1 MLKREKVLLRLYP
14 GDEIVFRVKGE
25 KRARVSYVNNLSD
38 TSVVTHRDT
47 IPFHRFERLYF
58 RQHRL
63 YNTVGT
69 ALVIFGV
76 GLFAIDQLNVVV
88 VNGQTPELDDNV
100 TWLSASS
107 VAAGLPMMLLRKK
120 SQKIRYPTRLRM
132 VDQGSGFYRPDL
144 RQRIE

>member
-1 MLKREKVLLRLYP
+1 MLLRLYP
-14 GDEIVFRVKGE
+14 GDEIVFRLKGE
-25 KRARVSYVNNLSD
+25 KRNRVSYVNNLSD

-47 IPFHRFERLYF
+47 IPFHQFDRIYF
-58 RQHRL
+58 RQRKL

-76 GLFAIDQLNVVV
+76 GLFVIDQVNVVV
-88 VNGQTPELDDNV
+88 VNGQSPELDDKV
-100 TWLSASS
+100 TLWSASS
-107 VAAGLPMMLLRKK
+107 VAAGLPMMLLKKK

-132 VDQGSGFYRPDL
+132 VDQGSGFYRSDP